1 MQSFA
6 SKIFFHWETGEIT
19 NKFFPFV
26 WETRMIQT
34 RKCLLVDVFLS
45 RRLSKSLAFCEFAS
59 VNFEPCFNDAKQPPK
74 VNFARIQF
82 SSVYCFAIKI
92 FKSRSSK
99 CLKANGEEVQGNPPS
114 LQGMGSFS
122 IWCITNPTPTRRV
135 SPPWDVYMAKFHFT
149 NHIIVI
155 KLKWEI
161 IWTGGLPHQSGLP
174 HLPGVPDLH
183 LNRCKPVAG
192 VAHFSHLCLELF
204 FVKIFFQYLVLRARD
219 LASLMTSKL
228 IKKSFEFNRSI
239 CQQYDYIV
247 NRITSSAKTTEELVD
262 LEKYIDNLRSGP
274 LVHLRVCQ
282 L

>member
-1 MQSFA
+1 
-6 SKIFFHWETGEIT
+6 
-19 NKFFPFV
+19 
-26 WETRMIQT
+26 
-34 RKCLLVDVFLS
+34 
-45 RRLSKSLAFCEFAS
+45 
-59 VNFEPCFNDAKQPPK
+59 
-74 VNFARIQF
+74 
-82 SSVYCFAIKI
+82 
-92 FKSRSSK
+92 
-99 CLKANGEEVQGNPPS
+99 
-114 LQGMGSFS
+114 MGSLS
-122 IWCITNPTPTRRV
+122 IWCITNPTPARRV
-135 SPPWDVYMAKFHFT
+135 TPPWNVYMAKFHAT

-183 LNRCKPVAG
+183 VNRRKPVARM
-192 VAHFSHLCLELF
+192 AQFSQLCLELF

-274 LVHLRVCQ
+274 LVHLRVCYRTVPTYFYFIGS
-282 L
+282 LSKDDEDTRTSKIAEG